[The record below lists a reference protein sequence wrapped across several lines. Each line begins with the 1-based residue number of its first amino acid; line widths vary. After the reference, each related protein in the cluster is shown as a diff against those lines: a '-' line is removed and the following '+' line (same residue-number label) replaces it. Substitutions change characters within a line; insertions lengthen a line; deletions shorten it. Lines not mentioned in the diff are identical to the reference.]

1 VLHAIERFHATYPDV
16 ILELNVSRHP
26 YSFLGDQRSG
36 TGSMA
41 GYDAPLT
48 QTWHDAL
55 LGYMGNNP
63 VARDQA
69 ERAMAVQGASAGLN
83 LDFGV
88 LAQWQPVESQR
99 LLLWAGRFGLQEEFM
114 SALNKRH
121 FEQRQSASAR
131 STLLD
136 AAREVG
142 LDVAAAVAFLDSRE
156 LEDVVWKS
164 YGQTIHE
171 KKIHSIPLFAL
182 SVPSIG
188 AVGGP
193 FRPPGKHEAYVVRG
207 SMDEEY
213 FFKLFQVILRDHQA
227 GERIYDERSQPYR
240 LDEWRSSAP
249 GRGTC
254 ST

>member
-1 VLHAIERFHATYPDV
+1 MLHAIERFHASYPDV
-16 ILELNVSRHP
+16 ILEMNVTRHP

-36 TGSMA
+36 AGSLA

-69 ERAMAVQGASAGLN
+69 ERAMTLQAASAGLN
-83 LDFGV
+83 LECVHRVLPPIPPVPTSSLPSTTALSHSDAPCRSFGV

-136 AAREVG
+136 AAGEVG
-142 LDVAAAVAFLDSRE
+142 LDVAAAEAFLDSKE

-171 KKIHSIPLFAL
+171 KKIHS
-182 SVPSIG
+182 
-188 AVGGP
+188 
-193 FRPPGKHEAYVVRG
+193 VR
-207 SMDEEY
+207 
-213 FFKLFQVILRDHQA
+213 
-227 GERIYDERSQPYR
+227 
-240 LDEWRSSAP
+240 
-249 GRGTC
+249 
-254 ST
+254 